1 MSQPDL
7 FTRRTRKLPP
17 PLEFEV
23 HCMVADLL
31 QKWISPGWLWWHTPN
46 GEARSKATAGRLK
59 RMGVRPGVSDFLLLS
74 PDGQLHALELKR
86 KGERPNDDQAVFLA
100 MVHAVGGRADW
111 VDTFDGAVKI
121 LKDWGAVKVSLS

>member
-31 QKWISPGWLWWHTPN
+31 QKWISPGW
-46 GEARSKATAGRLK
+46 
-59 RMGVRPGVSDFLLLS
+59 VRPGVSDFLLLS